1 MHKLLPLS
9 PTECQ
14 GQGWLSGQQARQL
27 AACATLPVQAFEAGS
42 LAAAMP
48 LALLRDAGQ
57 ESGWSLVA
65 VCGKRDGVNLYFDA
79 SGRWQAHVQPASNA
93 HYPFVLMPLGKDKVL
108 PCFDTQSGLLSRA
121 PEAEA
126 FFDEQ
131 GQLAGRAREQV
142 QALIAQH
149 SRVQQTQTA
158 LSALSRAG
166 LLVPWST
173 ALLERRGIALA
184 GLHGVD
190 EKALHA
196 LSDEA
201 FLALRSSG
209 ALTLAYAISFSLNQL
224 HLLERLERLRG
235 NAPAVAAMP
244 SDVLDLEFLN
254 RSGTIS
260 FG

>member
-1 MHKLLPLS
+1 MRKLLPLS
-9 PTECQ
+9 HAECQ
-14 GQGWLSGQQARQL
+14 GHGWLSGQQARSL
-27 AACATLPVQAFEAGS
+27 ASRATLPVQAFEAGS

-57 ESGWSLVA
+57 ASGWSLVV
-65 VCGKRDGVNLYFDA
+65 VCGKQEGVNLYFDA
-79 SGRWQAHVQPASNA
+79 AGRWQAHVQPASNA
-93 HYPFVLMPLGKDKVL
+93 HYPFVLMPLGNDKAL
-108 PCFDTQSGLLSRA
+108 PCFDTESGLLSQSA
-121 PEAEA
+121 GAEA

-142 QALIAQH
+142 QALIAQYP
-149 SRVQQTQTA
+149 RVQQTQTA
-158 LSALSRAG
+158 LAALSRAG
-166 LLVPWST
+166 LLTPWSS
-173 ALLERRGIALA
+173 ALLEGRGMTLR

-190 EKALHA
+190 EKALHG

-201 FLALRSSG
+201 FLALRSNG

-235 NAPAVAAMP
+235 GVPAVGN
-244 SDVLDLEFLN
+244 DVLDLEFLN
-254 RSGTIS
+254 RSETIS